1 MKLTKNALLAQW
13 SAKHEYITN
22 EMSQCKHKLELL
34 DKRQKDLMTDL
45 RFAEIYFVASFLLG
59 LFLLY
64 MSKQIFSAFLYFYL
78 PVVALILFFTLGR
91 SIIKLSRI
99 VTLMHYHDRMDLPF
113 QYPRELTAASNY
125 PTCIPPNNYAEQ
137 MCLNWLLQKYSMQLQ
152 TLQKNQQANKK
163 QHPKLTMKIFQKR
176 FLHFAHMNVSKALNI
191 NRNHD
196 FQKAPPPAASTQLT
210 TGAVMLV

>member
-125 PTCIPPNNYAEQ
+125 PTCIPPNNYA
-137 MCLNWLLQKYSMQLQ
+137 CLLYTS
-152 TLQKNQQANKK
+152 
-163 QHPKLTMKIFQKR
+163 PSPR
-176 FLHFAHMNVSKALNI
+176 DCS
-191 NRNHD
+191 
-196 FQKAPPPAASTQLT
+196 
-210 TGAVMLV
+210 

>member
-22 EMSQCKHKLELL
+22 EISQCKHKLELL

-99 VTLMHYHDRMDLPF
+99 VTLMHYHDRM
-113 QYPRELTAASNY
+113 TAASNY
-125 PTCIPPNNYAEQ
+125 PTCIPPNNYTEQ

-152 TLQKNQQANKK
+152 TLQKINEQIKTAPETDYEN
-163 QHPKLTMKIFQKR
+163 L
-176 FLHFAHMNVSKALNI
+176 SKAISSLCAYE
-191 NRNHD
+191 RV
-196 FQKAPPPAASTQLT
+196 KSTQYK
-210 TGAVMLV
+210 

>member
-22 EMSQCKHKLELL
+22 EISQCKHKLELL

-137 MCLNWLLQKYSMQLQ
+137 MCLNWPLQKYSMQLQ
-152 TLQKNQQANKK
+152 TLQKINEQIKTAPETDYEN
-163 QHPKLTMKIFQKR
+163 L
-176 FLHFAHMNVSKALNI
+176 SKAISSLCAYE
-191 NRNHD
+191 RV
-196 FQKAPPPAASTQLT
+196 KSTQYKYKS
-210 TGAVMLV
+210 

>member
-22 EMSQCKHKLELL
+22 EISQCKHKLELL

-78 PVVALILFFTLGR
+78 P
-91 SIIKLSRI
+91 
-99 VTLMHYHDRMDLPF
+99 
-113 QYPRELTAASNY
+113 
-125 PTCIPPNNYAEQ
+125 NNYAEQ

-152 TLQKNQQANKK
+152 TLQKINEQIKTAPETDYEN
-163 QHPKLTMKIFQKR
+163 L
-176 FLHFAHMNVSKALNI
+176 SKAISSLCAYE
-191 NRNHD
+191 RV
-196 FQKAPPPAASTQLT
+196 KSTQYK
-210 TGAVMLV
+210 

>member
-99 VTLMHYHDRMDLPF
+99 VTLMHY
-113 QYPRELTAASNY
+113 

-152 TLQKNQQANKK
+152 TLQKINEQIKTAPETDYEN
-163 QHPKLTMKIFQKR
+163 L
-176 FLHFAHMNVSKALNI
+176 SKAISSLCAYE
-191 NRNHD
+191 RV
-196 FQKAPPPAASTQLT
+196 KSTQYKYKS
-210 TGAVMLV
+210 

>member
-45 RFAEIYFVASFLLG
+45 RFAEIYFVASF
-59 LFLLY
+59 
-64 MSKQIFSAFLYFYL
+64 SAFLYFYL

-99 VTLMHYHDRMDLPF
+99 VTLMHYHDSMDLPF

-152 TLQKNQQANKK
+152 TLQKINEQIKTAPETDYEN
-163 QHPKLTMKIFQKR
+163 L
-176 FLHFAHMNVSKALNI
+176 SKAISSLCAYE
-191 NRNHD
+191 RV
-196 FQKAPPPAASTQLT
+196 KSTQYK
-210 TGAVMLV
+210 

>member
-78 PVVALILFFTLGR
+78 PVVALILFFTLGKGALL
-91 SIIKLSRI
+91 SFLESLHSCIIM
-99 VTLMHYHDRMDLPF
+99 TEWTF
-113 QYPRELTAASNY
+113 
-125 PTCIPPNNYAEQ
+125 
-137 MCLNWLLQKYSMQLQ
+137 
-152 TLQKNQQANKK
+152 
-163 QHPKLTMKIFQKR
+163 
-176 FLHFAHMNVSKALNI
+176 HFNI
-191 NRNHD
+191 LE
-196 FQKAPPPAASTQLT
+196 S
-210 TGAVMLV
+210 

>member
-22 EMSQCKHKLELL
+22 EISQCKHKLELL

-113 QYPRELTAASNY
+113 QYP
-125 PTCIPPNNYAEQ
+125 
-137 MCLNWLLQKYSMQLQ
+137 
-152 TLQKNQQANKK
+152 
-163 QHPKLTMKIFQKR
+163 
-176 FLHFAHMNVSKALNI
+176 
-191 NRNHD
+191 
-196 FQKAPPPAASTQLT
+196 
-210 TGAVMLV
+210 

>member
-137 MCLNWLLQKYSMQLQ
+137 MCLNLATAKVLYAI
-152 TLQKNQQANKK
+152 TNFTKNQRANKNSTRNWLWK
-163 QHPKLTMKIFQKR
+163 SFKSDFFTLRIWTCQK
-176 FLHFAHMNVSKALNI
+176 HSI
-191 NRNHD
+191 
-196 FQKAPPPAASTQLT
+196 
-210 TGAVMLV
+210 